1 MALSKERRMA
11 RARAA
16 AQKAVELSRV
26 TGAPVSERTVRT
38 ANLSNG
44 VTIYRPDSPR
54 GSGIAANSLGALR
67 RDGRA

>member
-44 VTIYRPDSPR
+44 VAVYRIDSPR
-54 GSGIAANSLGALR
+54 SGIAANSLGALR
-67 RDGRA
+67 RDGRV